1 MVLLIS
7 LLNKVIFG
15 PSIFMISYS
24 DHTPPL
30 RIVTLSPT
38 SALSSDLL
46 KDISSIVAPGG
57 GVADAPDGGV
67 AAAPGGGVATAPGGG
82 VATAPDGDAPGCGVA
97 DAPDGSFPNTIVTG
111 RSACEIASR

>member
-67 AAAPGGGVATAPGGG
+67 AAAPGGGVATAP
-82 VATAPDGDAPGCGVA
+82 DGDAPGCGVA

-111 RSACEIASR
+111 RGACEIASR